1 MAMEG
6 PGVEVQ
12 RKRDSFG
19 CAVEGLD
26 EDWQLF
32 AGDMTFFRKASKM
45 APGRVTTPAGP
56 HGYLIG
62 LSVQGGHRRRIFDER
77 RSTVH
82 DFGEDHI
89 YVRDLREPY
98 KADLSGSFD
107 FVLAEISGSDLEEIA
122 AESDLGDVSTL
133 AITTARPDALLAGLL
148 RTLLGYGARQQNN
161 RLFVDQISTAI
172 GVHVTHSYGNGRL
185 RTTDRRLTLSKK
197 QEDLAKELLRSRIAA
212 EISISEIALLCDLPR
227 FTFIRAFR
235 ETTGMTPNEW
245 LRQARLERACLLLR
259 NGEFSLS
266 DVAAACGYPDVPN
279 FIDTFTRS
287 MTVPPDAWRI
297 AAGVRSPSL

>member
-1 MAMEG
+1 MTGEG
-6 PGVEVQ
+6 LGAEAQ
-12 RKRDSFG
+12 HKRDSFG
-19 CAVEGLD
+19 CTVAGLD

-32 AGDMTFFRKASKM
+32 AGNMTFFRKASKT
-45 APGRVTTPAGP
+45 APGRVTTSPGTD
-56 HGYLIG
+56 GYLIG
-62 LSVQGGHRRRIFDER
+62 LSVQGGHRRRIFNER
-77 RSTVH
+77 RSTVY

-107 FVLAEISGSDLEEIA
+107 FILAEISGSDLQEIA
-122 AESDLGDVSTL
+122 AASDLGDVDTL

-148 RTLLGYGARQQNN
+148 RTLLECGARHQSN
-161 RLFVDQISTAI
+161 RLFVDQISAAI
-172 GVHVTHSYGNGRL
+172 GVHLAHSYGNGRL

-197 QEDLAKELLRSRIAA
+197 QEDLAKELLMSRIPA
-212 EISISEIALLCDLPR
+212 EISIGEIASLCGLPR

-259 NGEFSLS
+259 NGAFSVA

-279 FIDTFTRS
+279 FVAAFIRS
-287 MTVPPDAWRI
+287 MTVTPEAWRG
-297 AAGVRSPSL
+297 AAGVRPQ